1 MVEGAWFNS
10 MTSDS
15 KIKFV
20 LIFLVIS
27 ICIQIL
33 IKYIQK
39 GVDAMGKVIGSILE
53 VLQSFAISLVAGA
66 TLSLR

>member
-1 MVEGAWFNS
+1 MVEGAWLNS

-15 KIKFV
+15 KIKII
-20 LIFLVIS
+20 LIFLAIS

-33 IKYIQK
+33 IKYLQK
-39 GVDAMGKVIGSILE
+39 GVDAMERGIGSVLE